1 MCRAEECTYPLGGV
15 AFFARFE
22 KSWEHEERANGYW
35 KDSTHLVLPNCLASP
50 SPGLYFSL

>member
-35 KDSTHLVLPNCLASP
+35 KDSTHLVLPNWLASP